1 MKKRIKKKKKNR
13 LFALF
18 FKYLFYGF
26 FSFLLYFNIIP
37 YLNKIFK
44 LNYFSRKFFI
54 LLQHIFKK
62 FNIFFL

>member
-1 MKKRIKKKKKNR
+1 MGIGDWGLGIGDLGVWARPPTPKPQPPNPNPQ
-13 LFALF
+13 
-18 FKYLFYGF
+18 
-26 FSFLLYFNIIP
+26 SP
-37 YLNKIFK
+37 